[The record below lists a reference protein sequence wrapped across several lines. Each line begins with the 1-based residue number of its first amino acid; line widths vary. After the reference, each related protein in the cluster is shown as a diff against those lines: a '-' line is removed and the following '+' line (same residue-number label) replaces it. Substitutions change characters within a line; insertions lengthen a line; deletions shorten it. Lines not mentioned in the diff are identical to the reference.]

1 MNRYNDI
8 VELLTE
14 VHFNITRLEEKYE
27 KAKRDE
33 SIKDILRPLVK
44 TCLEHLRSAL
54 EYSAQDIW
62 ESYNNC
68 SAKLF
73 FPYGETEALF
83 KANVKRNLPKLH
95 EQRELY
101 NIVESIQ
108 PHACGNIWLIELCRQ
123 TNFNKHI
130 SLGRQVREN
139 SKKSVTQIGGLIRM
153 DSSST
158 VTFKDCNY
166 NGMPLGWGKPAVISG
181 DMSTEEIR
189 RNIAIPIPV
198 SREFEWV
205 EFKFENSELDTL
217 NLIKRSHDEITQYI
231 ERLKLELSKH
241 KYV

>member
-8 VELLTE
+8 IELLTE

-27 KAKRDE
+27 KAKKDE

-62 ESYNNC
+62 SSYNNC

-95 EQRELY
+95 EQRDLY

-108 PHACGNIWLIELCRQ
+108 PHVCGNSWLIELCKQ

-139 SKKSVTQIGGLIRM
+139 SKKSVTQIGGLVRM
-153 DSSST
+153 GSGST

-205 EFKFENSELDTL
+205 EFKFENSEHDTL
-217 NLIKRSHDEITQYI
+217 NLIKISHHEISQYI
-231 ERLKLELSKH
+231 ECLRLELSKP